1 MQTGRIAYVTLQYA
15 IFILSYWN
23 MRRSYM
29 RRIRAGD
36 SLDGI
41 GSEPKREDSNFD
53 ENQEI
58 LDLERLDFDDK
69 NGLDEVTEWI

>member
-1 MQTGRIAYVTLQYA
+1 
-15 IFILSYWN
+15 
-23 MRRSYM
+23 M